1 MNLYKLP
8 RHVAIIMDGNGRWA
22 KLRGL
27 PRVFGHREGAKTV
40 EKTIKFANEIG
51 IKHLTL
57 YAFSTENW
65 NRPKEEVEA
74 IMSLLVEY
82 INTKVPSL
90 IEDNIKL
97 RFMGRRKDL
106 PEMILKTVQ
115 EGEEKTKNCSG
126 MDLVVALNYS
136 GRAEIVDAVNE
147 IIKSGKKEITEE
159 DFKNYLYLPDL
170 PDPDLLIRTSGE
182 QRISNFMLWQ
192 MAYTEFYFTPVLW
205 PDFDE
210 NEFLKALY
218 DYQNRERRFGRV
230 TAVE

>member
-1 MNLYKLP
+1 
-8 RHVAIIMDGNGRWA
+8 
-22 KLRGL
+22 
-27 PRVFGHREGAKTV
+27 
-40 EKTIKFANEIG
+40 
-51 IKHLTL
+51 
-57 YAFSTENW
+57 
-65 NRPKEEVEA
+65 
-74 IMSLLVEY
+74 
-82 INTKVPSL
+82 L

-97 RFMGRRKDL
+97 KFIGRRENL
-106 PEMILKTVQ
+106 PEMILKTIE

-126 MDLVVALNYS
+126 MNLVVALNYS

-147 IIKSGKKEITEE
+147 IIKSGKKGITEE
-159 DFKNYLYLPDL
+159 NFKNYFYFPDL

-210 NEFLKALY
+210 DEFLKALY
-218 DYQNRERRFGRV
+218 DYQSRERRFGRI

>member
-1 MNLYKLP
+1 
-8 RHVAIIMDGNGRWA
+8 
-22 KLRGL
+22 
-27 PRVFGHREGAKTV
+27 
-40 EKTIKFANEIG
+40 
-51 IKHLTL
+51 
-57 YAFSTENW
+57 
-65 NRPKEEVEA
+65 
-74 IMSLLVEY
+74 MSLLVEY